1 MCMFSS
7 PIRFQICEICH
18 TQNDNLARAP
28 NGKISCQEC
37 FEQGVKQSK
46 IEKCDDCGVKFE
58 GRIELDKHDCRRAEP
73 PAKKTKRENSTGKS
87 SKAQSAENRTS
98 IEPIAA
104 HAENQLE
111 TQFECKLC
119 HANLDSAS
127 NLQVHL
133 IEHNFQG
140 CHGFTCYFCS
150 SIFTTARSLSAH
162 LPAQHSLENKPFD
175 CNRCEQ
181 TFYFRA
187 ELENHELTEH
197 REEANKQQQQEERSA
212 LEPEVQ
218 MTEDAD
224 DEELVVA

>member
-1 MCMFSS
+1 MFDNASELATHTAES
-7 PIRFQICEICH
+7 HCE
-18 TQNDNLARAP
+18 TAA
-28 NGKISCQEC
+28 
-37 FEQGVKQSK
+37 GV
-46 IEKCDDCGVKFE
+46 
-58 GRIELDKHDCRRAEP
+58 
-73 PAKKTKRENSTGKS
+73 
-87 SKAQSAENRTS
+87 
-98 IEPIAA
+98 
-104 HAENQLE
+104 
-111 TQFECKLC
+111 FECKLC
-119 HANLDSAS
+119 HAGLDSAA

-162 LPAQHSLENKPFD
+162 LPAQHALENKPFD
-175 CNRCEQ
+175 CTRCEQ

-197 REEANKQQQQEERSA
+197 REDSPSTPAPEERSA

>member
-1 MCMFSS
+1 M
-7 PIRFQICEICH
+7 CH

-28 NGKISCQEC
+28 NGKISCHEC
-37 FEQGVKQSK
+37 FEQGVKQAK
-46 IEKCDDCGVKFE
+46 IEKCPDCGVKFE
-58 GRIELDKHDCRRAEP
+58 GRVELDRHECRQSEP
-73 PAKKTKRENSTGKS
+73 PAKKSKQSETPA
-87 SKAQSAENRTS
+87 SKAKPSHNVECSKCHAVFDSASELT
-98 IEPIAA
+98 A
-104 HAENQLE
+104 HAETHRE
-111 TQFECKLC
+111 AVASSPAFECKLC
-119 HANLDSAS
+119 HAGLDTAA

-162 LPAQHSLENKPFD
+162 LPLQHALENKPFD
-175 CNRCEQ
+175 CTRCDQ

-187 ELENHELTEH
+187 ELDNHELTEH
-197 REEANKQQQQEERSA
+197 REDSSTTSSVCEERSA